1 MEIFVF
7 LLGVILIS
15 LYATLW
21 VMIGLKLSDMLHNED
36 VLASIL
42 ALVGFFV
49 FLPAAEHVFNF
60 FKALLF

>member
-1 MEIFVF
+1 MEIFGF

-21 VMIGLKLSDMLHNED
+21 VMIQTKLSDMLDYDD
-36 VLASIL
+36 VLATIL
-42 ALVGFFV
+42 ALVGFLV
-49 FLPAAEHVFNF
+49 FMPLFFHVYDF